1 MSGGDGG
8 GRKPNAGRKKG
19 VPNKISREDRAKARK
34 SGILPLEIAL
44 DIMRKRHTKL
54 ETLRKTKGV
63 TEGQIK
69 DAEDLTLAAAE
80 KAMPYLHHKLQAI
93 QHKVEPIDLS
103 TLTLEE
109 LEVLERLKLKT
120 GEPGAGDKSRIH

>member
-54 ETLRKTKGV
+54 EVLRETKGV

-93 QHKVEPIDLS
+93 QHKVEPIDL
-103 TLTLEE
+103 TKLTDEE
-109 LEVLERLKLKT
+109 LKIVLALKRRL
-120 GEPGAGDKSRIH
+120 GDAPSPTHR